1 MPPWLAVVVRAALL
15 VVGVFIELSD
25 DERSMQIFVFY
36 YFLFLIFYFIFAFYF
51 SLFIFAFYF

>member
-25 DERSMQIFVFY
+25 DERSMRIL
-36 YFLFLIFYFIFAFYF
+36 LFFYF
-51 SLFIFAFYF
+51 